1 MIKVYLPD
9 GAALEL
15 SDGANCLDA
24 AKAISAG
31 LARAAFAAEVDG
43 KAVELMTPL
52 TDGAHIAILTSGDDA
67 LHMMRHTASHVL
79 AQAVQH
85 LYRTPSLPSARQFP
99 PAFTTIS
106 IARLFLRRR
115 I

>member
-67 LHMMRHTASHVL
+67 LHMMRHTASHVP
-79 AQAVQH
+79 VSYTH
-85 LYRTPSLPSARQFP
+85 LLILSECNIDKENPTGV
-99 PAFTTIS
+99 
-106 IARLFLRRR
+106 
-115 I
+115 